1 MFFYIERPQKD
12 LSICLPKL
20 LSYESNDKNLIFS
33 LNKNKKYYG
42 KKKFSVAT
50 QLLLLSYIIKISKK
64 ISFLKNYFCVQDF

>member
-1 MFFYIERPQKD
+1 MA
-12 LSICLPKL
+12 
-20 LSYESNDKNLIFS
+20 
-33 LNKNKKYYG
+33 